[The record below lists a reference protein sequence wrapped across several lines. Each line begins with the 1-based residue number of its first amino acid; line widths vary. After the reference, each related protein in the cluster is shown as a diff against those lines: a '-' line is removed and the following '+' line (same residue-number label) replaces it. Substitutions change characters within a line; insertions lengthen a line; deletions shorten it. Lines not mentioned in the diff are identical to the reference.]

1 MKYNFDEIV
10 QRRGTD
16 SLKWNSPEGNDV
28 LPMWVADMDFQTLP
42 EVIEALSNRAQQGI
56 FGYNTIP
63 DAFYEAIISWWQLKH
78 NYNLKRD
85 TILPTTGVIST
96 LSAIIRVLTTDTDK
110 VIVQTPAY
118 NHFFILLDKCKRE
131 VVSNELVESNGVYTI
146 DFEDLEAKVA
156 DKDTT
161 VLILC
166 NPHNPIGR
174 AWTEEEL
181 HKIAVICKKH
191 NVTIIS
197 DEIHADLVYKG
208 NTYTPFQAIA
218 EKHGVAAVSCASPC
232 KTFNISSL
240 QVSFMVTDNMDLKEK
255 VQYMLEMQGNNMFN
269 PFAVEALITAY
280 TKGSIWVEEL
290 KDYLYDNY
298 LFLAQFCKDNLPELR
313 VSELEATYLV
323 WLDCRALAKTSEEL
337 SELLIEE
344 EKLRVNPGNMYGAS
358 GEGFLRINIACP
370 RQLLKD
376 GLLRLQKV
384 YEGLASDLHL
394 SSLPS

>member
-1 MKYNFDEIV
+1 
-10 QRRGTD
+10 
-16 SLKWNSPEGNDV
+16 
-28 LPMWVADMDFQTLP
+28 MWVADMDFQTLP

-78 NYNLKRD
+78 NYTLKRD

-96 LSAIIRVLTTDTDK
+96 LSAIIRVLTADTDK
-110 VIVQTPAY
+110 VIVQTPSY
-118 NHFFILLDKCKRE
+118 NHFFILLNKCKRE

-146 DFEDLEAKVA
+146 DFEDLEAKAA

-181 HKIAVICKKH
+181 RKIALICKRH

-218 EKHGVAAVSCASPC
+218 EKHDVAAVSCASPC

-240 QVSFMVTDNMDLKEK
+240 QVSFMVTDNMILKEK

-280 TKGSIWVEEL
+280 NNGSEWVEEL

-298 LFLAQFCKDNLPELR
+298 LFLSQFCKDNLPELK